1 MYSIKIMTNNTFF
14 IVRIKEA
21 DIFDNKDLCS
31 PIYKNYKNLTLSV
44 NLIKNDDITVNTIA
58 SNIFNMG
65 VIYGDVF
72 LLMDNRENDIN
83 GYLGLLS
90 DIIKD
95 VAMTTSEIRT
105 LRKYDKLF
113 KTLTTDDTTSDSD
126 NDEQYSNDTD
136 DEVILLNRRTN
147 KPRQEIRINA

>member
-1 MYSIKIMTNNTFF
+1 MYAIKIKTNNTFF

-21 DIFDNKDLCS
+21 DIFDNKELCS
-31 PIYKNYKNLTLSV
+31 PIYRNYKNLTLSV
-44 NLIKNDDITVNTIA
+44 NLINNDDILVNAIA
-58 SNIFNMG
+58 TELFQNGIT
-65 VIYGDVF
+65 YGDVF

-83 GYLGLLS
+83 GYLGLLA

-95 VAMTTSEIRT
+95 VAMTTSEVRT
-105 LRKYDKLF
+105 LRKYEKIF
-113 KTLTTDDTTSDSD
+113 KTLTTDDTTSESD

-147 KPRQEIRINA
+147 KPRREIHINA

>member
-1 MYSIKIMTNNTFF
+1 MYAIKIKTNNTFF

-21 DIFDNKDLCS
+21 DIFDNKELCS
-31 PIYKNYKNLTLSV
+31 PIYRNYKNLSLSV
-44 NLIKNDDITVNTIA
+44 NLINNDDILVNAIA
-58 SNIFNMG
+58 TELFQNGIT
-65 VIYGDVF
+65 YGDVF

-83 GYLGLLS
+83 GYLGLLA

-95 VAMTTSEIRT
+95 VAMTTSEVRT
-105 LRKYDKLF
+105 LRKYEKIF
-113 KTLTTDDTTSDSD
+113 KTLTTDDTTSESD

-147 KPRQEIRINA
+147 KPRREIHINA

>member
-1 MYSIKIMTNNTFF
+1 MYAIKIKTNNTFF

-21 DIFDNKDLCS
+21 DIFDNKELCS
-31 PIYKNYKNLTLSV
+31 PIYRNYKNLTLSV
-44 NLIKNDDITVNTIA
+44 NLINNDDILVNAIA
-58 SNIFNMG
+58 TELFQNGIT
-65 VIYGDVF
+65 YGDVF

-83 GYLGLLS
+83 GYLGLLA

-95 VAMTTSEIRT
+95 VAMTTSEVRT
-105 LRKYDKLF
+105 LRKYEKIF
-113 KTLTTDDTTSDSD
+113 KTLTTDDTTSESD

-136 DEVILLNRRTN
+136 DEVIIKNRRTN